1 VRQLLRLSH
10 RACRIIGYFDPGG
23 AKMSGDFTVGALA
36 VLIGVVYSAQALRLP
51 RAMIGNPWAPT
62 YFPLGIGVIMTILG
76 AALCLRNLHRRKPA
90 EQAENQATQAHDK
103 PAVDKE
109 FPRLALCTIGLCILY
124 AAIFSR
130 LGFIV
135 STLLFLGAMLFLVNG
150 KRGWVANILVS
161 VVFTFGTW
169 LTFER
174 LLMIHLP

>member
-1 VRQLLRLSH
+1 
-10 RACRIIGYFDPGG
+10 
-23 AKMSGDFTVGALA
+23 MSGDFMVGALA
-36 VLIGVVYSAQALRLP
+36 VLIGLVYSAGALRLP

-76 AALCLRNLHRRKPA
+76 AALCLRNLRRREPTERA
-90 EQAENQATQAHDK
+90 QDQASQAQDK
-103 PAVDKE
+103 PAVDKD

-124 AAIFSR
+124 AMIFSR

-150 KRGWVANILVS
+150 KRGWLANILVS

-169 LTFER
+169 FTFER